1 MEQSKRFIANSIDME
16 SPARHSMEGD
26 NYLKRR
32 ELDEM

>member
-1 MEQSKRFIANSIDME
+1 MDQSKRLIANSIDTE
-16 SPARHSMEGD
+16 SPARHSMEGN